1 MAVNIIAPLPRARRV
16 DRGSPIRTDQP
27 IRTTGTAENVYFAAH
42 MQWTCDVRAE
52 EKAREAPGQVHVEAR
67 SLSNLSMGEVRGGA
81 TTAHPTSALVASQQL
96 TSVASCSTTTFVAQ
110 DDKLPQ
116 FGPKSVVAAIEA
128 VKAGKI
134 IVVTDDE
141 DRENEGDLIMAAEFA
156 TPETIGFIRRYSSGV
171 ICVAVRCHMPASQDK
186 GS

>member
-1 MAVNIIAPLPRARRV
+1 M
-16 DRGSPIRTDQP
+16 
-27 IRTTGTAENVYFAAH
+27 
-42 MQWTCDVRAE
+42 
-52 EKAREAPGQVHVEAR
+52 
-67 SLSNLSMGEVRGGA
+67 
-81 TTAHPTSALVASQQL
+81 
-96 TSVASCSTTTFVAQ
+96 
-110 DDKLPQ
+110 
-116 FGPKSVVAAIEA
+116 AAIEA

-171 ICVAVRCHMPASQDK
+171 ICVAVRCRMPASQDK